1 LSNPL
6 KVRGTG
12 SILFLKNGLEKKIAK
27 RKKNYKNHPRS
38 NNFEVHVCTAVAHC
52 FPNILNV
59 MVLENIN
66 LSEDKIGRPPLWSNE
81 TKLDFYHQSD
91 T

>member
-1 LSNPL
+1 MQ
-6 KVRGTG
+6 
-12 SILFLKNGLEKKIAK
+12 KKTMKI
-27 RKKNYKNHPRS
+27 
-38 NNFEVHVCTAVAHC
+38 
-52 FPNILNV
+52 IGV

-81 TKLDFYHQSD
+81 TELDLCHQSL